1 MMVFQK
7 ENLVFFAIP
16 KTGTTALEAA
26 LAHRA
31 TIIIADPPNAKHMTP
46 ATFTRV
52 IRPLIQRDHEMMAV
66 IRHPLDWHGS
76 HFRYRTRAALDGT
89 MRSTAHMSFEEF
101 IRSVLPEEGGTP
113 SGSQSKF
120 LTLPN
125 GHMPVQHLFR
135 YEAQAEILKFLT
147 ERFGEVIA
155 PPRVNVSPEFP
166 LTLPYDL
173 RAAHERAFA
182 PCYALWAAA
191 QH

>member
-16 KTGTTALEAA
+16 KTGTTALEEA

-31 TIIIADPPNAKHMTP
+31 TIIIRDPPNAKHMTP
-46 ATFTRV
+46 ATYNRA

-76 HFRYRTRAALDGT
+76 HYRYRTRAALDGT
-89 MRSTAHMSFEEF
+89 MRSTAHMSFDDF
-101 IRSVLPEEGGTP
+101 IRSVLPEEGGAP

-120 LTLPN
+120 LTLPD
-125 GHMPVQHLFR
+125 GRTPVQHLFR
-135 YEAQAEILKFLT
+135 YEAQDAILQFLSA
-147 ERFGEVIA
+147 RFGEQIN

-166 LTLPYDL
+166 LTLPEEL

-182 PCYALWAAA
+182 RCYEMWEAA